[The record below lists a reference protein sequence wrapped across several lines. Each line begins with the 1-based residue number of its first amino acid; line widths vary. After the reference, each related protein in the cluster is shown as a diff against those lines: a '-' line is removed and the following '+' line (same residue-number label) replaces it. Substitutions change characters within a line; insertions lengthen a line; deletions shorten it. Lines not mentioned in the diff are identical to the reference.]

1 MLLDVVK
8 TNVPVVDYAK
18 TNGLNYKT
26 TTNSIYYGKKLYNKY
41 KRKTDPKITRI
52 DVVQDRNSTIMGI
65 QRVYDMYQAGV
76 RGPNKRRMI
85 KPTMVGKT
93 VAKKTTVT
101 SNRSATPLPYHF
113 DTFNTVQDAWDN
125 ISSRIKDGEDMSLL
139 IKFYNTVV
147 KEANTINSNTL

>member
-1 MLLDVVK
+1 
-8 TNVPVVDYAK
+8 
-18 TNGLNYKT
+18 
-26 TTNSIYYGKKLYNKY
+26 
-41 KRKTDPKITRI
+41 
-52 DVVQDRNSTIMGI
+52 
-65 QRVYDMYQAGV
+65 
-76 RGPNKRRMI
+76 MI